1 MNQPTNAR
9 RILLVA
15 LGAGSLAAPFA
26 ALAQQ
31 PNVPAGAPGK
41 IWRVGFLTL
50 AHRTTAI
57 GSHFILGAFVQ
68 GMRESGYVEGKNLV
82 IEWRFADGDVK
93 RLAGLA
99 AELVQLKVDLVTT
112 AGNDAAIAAQKAT
125 GTIPIVMGSSA
136 DPVDNGL
143 IKSLARP
150 GGNMTG
156 LSDLGNE
163 LAPKRLEM
171 LLAMTAATRAGTPRI
186 ALLLQNTVRT
196 ASIQGRDG
204 VVAAGQTLGATI
216 LPFVAATAAEIDT
229 AFLAMQQ
236 QKAGAL
242 IVLIHPFFQQ
252 QREQI
257 AQLAL
262 KHRLPS
268 IAADRVYAEAG
279 CLMSYGPSIADNFRR
294 AAYYVDKIFKGAKPA
309 DLPVEQPTRIELV
322 VNGKTAKALGLKIPQ
337 ALLISAD
344 KVIE

>member
-1 MNQPTNAR
+1 MNQR
-9 RILLVA
+9 RKLTLA
-15 LGAGSLAAPFA
+15 LGAGTLLASLPSRAQAPAAA
-26 ALAQQ
+26 A
-31 PNVPAGAPGK
+31 GK
-41 IWRVGFLTL
+41 IWRVGYLTL
-50 AHRTTAI
+50 AKRTTAI
-57 GSHFILGAFVQ
+57 DSHYAFGPFVR
-68 GMRESGYVEGKNLV
+68 GMRDLGYIEGKNLV

-99 AELVQLKVDLVTT
+99 AELVQLKVDLITA
-112 AGNDAAIAAQKAT
+112 AGNDAAIAAQQAT
-125 GTIPIVMGSSA
+125 ATIPIVMGSSS

-156 LSDLGNE
+156 LSDLGGE

-171 LLAMTAATRAGTPRI
+171 LLAMTAAARSGSPRI
-186 ALLLQNTVRT
+186 ALLLHDTSR
-196 ASIQGRDG
+196 ASSLRGRAG
-204 VVAAGQTLGATI
+204 VLAAGQTLGATI
-216 LPFVAATAAEIDT
+216 LPFVAATATEIDT
-229 AFLAMQQ
+229 AFAAMRAQN
-236 QKAGAL
+236 AGAL
-242 IVLIHPFFQQ
+242 MVLIHPFFQQ

-262 KHRLPS
+262 KQRLPS
-268 IAADRVYAEAG
+268 MTADRIYAEAG

-322 VNGKTAKALGLKIPQ
+322 INGKTARALGLTIPQ
-337 ALLISAD
+337 SLLISAD

>member
-1 MNQPTNAR
+1 MVCR
-9 RILLVA
+9 
-15 LGAGSLAAPFA
+15 
-26 ALAQQ
+26 
-31 PNVPAGAPGK
+31 
-41 IWRVGFLTL
+41 
-50 AHRTTAI
+50 
-57 GSHFILGAFVQ
+57 
-68 GMRESGYVEGKNLV
+68 GKNLV
-82 IEWRFADGDVK
+82 IEWRFADGDVT
-93 RLAGLA
+93 RLASLA
-99 AELVQLKVDLVTT
+99 AELVQLKVDLITT

-125 GTIPIVMGSSA
+125 DTIAIVMGSSA

-156 LSDLGNE
+156 LSDLGGE

-171 LLAMTAATRAGTPRI
+171 LLAMTAAARVGTPRI
-186 ALLLQNTVRT
+186 ALLLQNTSRI
-196 ASIQGRDG
+196 AQLRGRDG

-216 LPFVAATAAEIDT
+216 LPFVAATVTEIDT

-309 DLPVEQPTRIELV
+309 DLPVEQPTKIELV
-322 VNGKTAKALGLKIPQ
+322 INGKTSKALGLKIPQ